1 MGEIPMARLESDWPL
16 IKHQV
21 GPYTGVHL
29 KHVFFGR
36 SYVVE
41 VAGPFAYEYGGRED
55 GLLCRMVC
63 CVTDTTYTSDRM
75 RDLAGINKE
84 STFFAASVCT
94 RLVFTPATGHVPLLT
109 KPVALGICWLQLR
122 LSEAEYMRYSNM
134 LGSGSWEGASF
145 EMMDIM
151 KHSHVRRMDRFLE
164 FTIRTFHD
172 GRLMFYKDFVS
183 QEKLTVSCGAPKA
196 TIFPARLELYQRTH
210 RGCRLGGRRMWRP
223 SVPMWILTARC

>member
-1 MGEIPMARLESDWPL
+1 
-16 IKHQV
+16 
-21 GPYTGVHL
+21 
-29 KHVFFGR
+29 
-36 SYVVE
+36 
-41 VAGPFAYEYGGRED
+41 
-55 GLLCRMVC
+55 MVC

-75 RDLAGINKE
+75 RDLAGINKA

-172 GRLMFYKDFVS
+172 GRLMFSLVDRAGYHPVFHPHS
-183 QEKLTVSCGAPKA
+183 SRITP
-196 TIFPARLELYQRTH
+196 FPAN
-210 RGCRLGGRRMWRP
+210 GVKGIG
-223 SVPMWILTARC
+223 